1 MDVSVSDK
9 GVYVF
14 GPFRLDP
21 VRRTLM
27 QQGAPVKLAARLFD
41 TLLYLIEAQ
50 GRLVEKD
57 ELLAAVWSGRIVEEG
72 NLPQTISMLRKTL
85 QADGT
90 EAAYIATV
98 PGRGYRF
105 ASPVRTES
113 GAPDLSTLS
122 TPSALA
128 SPFVPPASA
137 APATAARGLPWWRR
151 RAALP
156 LAALAFCV
164 VAALAI
170 RAPWPHTAAPP
181 LPSAPAFAPPP
192 HSVAVLAFTNM
203 SGDPADD
210 YFADGLAEELIN
222 TLARLPDLRV
232 AARVSAFSFKGKTS
246 TIADIARSL
255 NVGTVL
261 EGSVR
266 RGGGKL
272 RIAVQ
277 LVDAKTGFQLWARS
291 FDRDAHDLLALEGDI
306 AGQVA
311 GALSVSLGQ
320 GAVAHATSGGT
331 SNPAAFDLYLRAMT
345 LLRSEQDDAFSRA
358 VAMLDQAVALDP
370 LYARAYA
377 ARAIAQAN
385 RALTLPAGTPP
396 KTVSDLFQAALASA
410 DKAIALAPDLVAAH
424 GARGFI
430 LDNGMNK
437 PAEAFE
443 EAARARALEPNNGS
457 VEANYAQIAV
467 DLGRFQEAVAAAR
480 RAATIDPLRPE
491 VWYILGDVLYR
502 ARHFDESLQ
511 AVRHEKTVRG
521 TLPENSIDTLAR
533 AQLLSGDAAGAEKS
547 CAGVGPEFTD
557 ECFALAEHALGK
569 LDAAKTRLAHMHAQG
584 GDTANY
590 SYAQVAAQWGDKQAA
605 LTWLEKALPAHDP
618 MLAQLLSDPLLD
630 PISGEPRFKAVV
642 RQMNFPP

>member
-1 MDVSVSDK
+1 
-9 GVYVF
+9 VF

-21 VRRTLM
+21 VRRTLTRDS
-27 QQGAPVKLAARLFD
+27 APIKLAARPFD

-57 ELLAAVWSGRIVEEG
+57 ELLAAVWPGRIVEEG
-72 NLPQTISMLRKTL
+72 NLPQTISILRKTL
-85 QADGT
+85 QTDGND
-90 EAAYIATV
+90 EGYIATAA
-98 PGRGYRF
+98 GRGYRF
-105 ASPVRTES
+105 AAPVHTES
-113 GAPDLSTLS
+113 GAREMAMASAPSTLV
-122 TPSALA
+122 PA
-128 SPFVPPASA
+128 SPVTAPA
-137 APATAARGLPWWRR
+137 APPWWRR
-151 RAALP
+151 RAPLA
-156 LAALAFCV
+156 LAALAALLACG
-164 VAALAI
+164 ALALQMLQSPAQ
-170 RAPWPHTAAPP
+170 APQSAA
-181 LPSAPAFAPPP
+181 AFAPPP

-222 TLARLPDLRV
+222 TLGRLPDVRV
-232 AARVSAFSFKGKTS
+232 AARVSAFSFKGKTA

-266 RGGGKL
+266 RGSGKL

-277 LVDAKTGFQLWARS
+277 LVDARTGFQLWARS
-291 FDRDAHDLLALEGDI
+291 FDRDAHDMLALEGDI

-320 GAVAHATSGGT
+320 GAVARAISGGT
-331 SNPAAFDLYLRAMT
+331 NNPAAFDLYLRAMT
-345 LLRSEQDDAFSRA
+345 LLRSMQDDAFSRA
-358 VAMLDQAVALDP
+358 IAMLDQAVALDP
-370 LYARAYA
+370 LYARAWA

-385 RALTLPAGTPP
+385 RALTLSPGTPP
-396 KTVSDLFQAALASA
+396 KSVSDLFQAALASA
-410 DKAIALAPDLVAAH
+410 DKAISLAPDLVAAH

-467 DLGRFQEAVAAAR
+467 DLGRFQEAVEAAR
-480 RAATIDPLRPE
+480 RATAIDPLRPE

-511 AVRHEKTVRG
+511 AVQHEKTVRG
-521 TLPENSIDTLAR
+521 TLPESSIDTQAR
-533 AQLLSGDAAGAEKS
+533 AQLLAGDAAGAEKS
-547 CAGVGPEFTD
+547 CAGVGPDFAD
-557 ECFALAEHALGK
+557 ECYALTEHALGRV
-569 LDAAKTRLAHMHAQG
+569 DAAQARLAHMHAQG
-584 GDTANY
+584 GENANY
-590 SYAQVAAQWGDKQAA
+590 SYAQVAAQWGDKGAA
-605 LTWLEKALPAHDP
+605 LTWLEKAVPAHDP
-618 MLAQLLSDPLLD
+618 LLSQLLSDPLLD
-630 PISGEPRFKAVV
+630 PVSGEPRFKAVV
-642 RQMNFPP
+642 RQQNFPP